1 MVVLQCINPPFNSLA
16 GLCNDRDGLREV
28 KKVQTSPKLRTLS
41 QQRSQLVGQRQ
52 DLCLSEKALET
63 HTNVANQ
70 R

>member
-1 MVVLQCINPPFNSLA
+1 MVVLQCINPPLNSLA

-52 DLCLSEKALET
+52 DLYMSEKALET